1 MIVIPFYDLLALPE
15 VTCYFQ
21 AEQLEKLSG
30 KKINMDDDVIFL
42 MMREQKE
49 PDELEAGDFYPIGIA
64 GHVEEA
70 EHDGWVL
77 LATTS
82 RVNVSDVE
90 VNEDG
95 EISVEAVLRPD
106 VEDIPEECVIIELD

>member
-42 MMREQKE
+42 MMRIFW
-49 PDELEAGDFYPIGIA
+49 L
-64 GHVEEA
+64 
-70 EHDGWVL
+70 
-77 LATTS
+77 
-82 RVNVSDVE
+82 
-90 VNEDG
+90 
-95 EISVEAVLRPD
+95 SVT
-106 VEDIPEECVIIELD
+106 CQ